1 MHAIWNAAI
10 KVKLDRFA
18 SISLMTVGMGVA
30 ALPALPLVAVPG
42 GVVWLWI
49 AASVALHTGYRL
61 FLVKAYEA
69 GDLAQTYPLARGTA
83 PLLTTL
89 GGILL
94 IREIPT
100 PLAIAGITLLSAGTL
115 LMSMRGGDGL
125 TVERRAVRF
134 ALVTSLFVAGYT
146 LTDGVG
152 ARAAEAA
159 TSYAAWLFL
168 ADAIATMALMLFL
181 RGRAIVATVL
191 PEWRTGLVT
200 GLLAAGA
207 YWIAMWAMT
216 RAPIASVAALR
227 ETSILFAMAISVAA
241 LGESVTRWRI
251 AAAILIVVRHHCAEA
266 WLTGSRR
273 SIRSGQPAGFCQSGI
288 FAAIR

>member
-1 MHAIWNAAI
+1 M
-10 KVKLDRFA
+10 
-18 SISLMTVGMGVA
+18 
-30 ALPALPLVAVPG
+30 
-42 GVVWLWI
+42 
-49 AASVALHTGYRL
+49 ALHTGYRL

-168 ADAIATMALMLFL
+168 ADAIATMALMLFHA
-181 RGRAIVATVL
+181 RPRRSSPPCCRNGGPGWSPACSRRV
-191 PEWRTGLVT
+191 P
-200 GLLAAGA
+200 
-207 YWIAMWAMT
+207 
-216 RAPIASVAALR
+216 
-227 ETSILFAMAISVAA
+227 
-241 LGESVTRWRI
+241 
-251 AAAILIVVRHHCAEA
+251 
-266 WLTGSRR
+266 TGSPCGR
-273 SIRSGQPAGFCQSGI
+273 
-288 FAAIR
+288 

>member
-1 MHAIWNAAI
+1 M
-10 KVKLDRFA
+10 
-18 SISLMTVGMGVA
+18 
-30 ALPALPLVAVPG
+30 
-42 GVVWLWI
+42 
-49 AASVALHTGYRL
+49 ALHTGYRL
-61 FLVKAYEA
+61 FLIKAYEA

-152 ARAAEAA
+152 ARAAETA

-251 AAAILIVVRHHCAEA
+251 AAAILIV
-266 WLTGSRR
+266 G
-273 SIRSGQPAGFCQSGI
+273 GI
-288 FAAIR
+288 IALRLG